1 MTTKIPVELSS
12 TPSIVDGGN
21 ATAITIDSSEKVGI
35 GETSPLGKLHVK
47 TADSGASADSG
58 ADELV
63 LENSGDTGMTIMS
76 GTSNSGSIRFG
87 DSADNDNGIIIY
99 NHGSSPYMRFFV
111 DAAERMRIA
120 SDGKVGI
127 GTTSPG
133 TILHTR
139 TSDATSNNNAGGG
152 FYHISSSTAGTR
164 RATLFLDADNGNFS
178 TSSDGAYAYIEK
190 RGDGGILNII
200 NQDAADTAFQ
210 QGGSEKMRITSSGEV
225 LIGTTGSGAAG
236 ALYIN
241 TSASNSSVGAV
252 RLQTSDYQ
260 GSSDLSTTAISV
272 VKSSNNTTTSQ
283 TFIRFGINSFSA
295 GSGQINANGASQC
308 AFGTFSDRTLKE
320 NITDLPTQLDKIKT
334 LRPVEFDYI
343 ESQGGGHQLGFI
355 AQEVEEIYP
364 DMVGETEG
372 KKTLAGL
379 GKWEARL
386 IKAIQEQQA
395 IIEDL
400 QTQINEV
407 KNGN

>member
-21 ATAITIDSSEKVGI
+21 ATAITIDSSE
-35 GETSPLGKLHVK
+35 
-47 TADSGASADSG
+47 
-58 ADELV
+58 
-63 LENSGDTGMTIMS
+63 
-76 GTSNSGSIRFG
+76 
-87 DSADNDNGIIIY
+87 
-99 NHGSSPYMRFFV
+99 
-111 DAAERMRIA
+111 RI
-120 SDGKVGI
+120 GI
-127 GTTSPG
+127 GTSSPDYK
-133 TILHTR
+133 LVTR
-139 TSDATSNNNAGGG
+139 DATTSNYISVIGATNGNAGIAFGDD
-152 FYHISSSTAGTR
+152 
-164 RATLFLDADNGNFS
+164 DA
-178 TSSDGAYAYIEK
+178 K
-190 RGDGGILNII
+190 LDGGILFKN
-200 NQDAADTAFQ
+200 DTKDLRFFK
-210 QGGSEKMRITSSGEV
+210 GGFTEAMRIASSGEV

>member
-21 ATAITIDSSEKVGI
+21 ATAITIDSSE
-35 GETSPLGKLHVK
+35 
-47 TADSGASADSG
+47 
-58 ADELV
+58 
-63 LENSGDTGMTIMS
+63 
-76 GTSNSGSIRFG
+76 
-87 DSADNDNGIIIY
+87 
-99 NHGSSPYMRFFV
+99 
-111 DAAERMRIA
+111 RI
-120 SDGKVGI
+120 GI
-127 GTTSPG
+127 GTSSPDRNV
-133 TILHTR
+133 TIFASNPVLNIKNSTANLHLEQ
-139 TSDATSNNNAGGG
+139 AGHNGYVGNN
-152 FYHISSSTAGTR
+152 SSSGFIQIFTN
-164 RATLFLDADNGNFS
+164 NGNS
-178 TSSDGAYAYIEK
+178 TSQFNADGSFQIGAASIANLKFSQSSDVISITAK
-190 RGDGGILNII
+190 KDGTDDIDL
-200 NQDAADTAFQ
+200 AFLTQ
-210 QGGSEKMRITSSGEV
+210 ASGGTTGERMRITSSGEV

-241 TSASNSSVGAV
+241 ASASNSSVGAV

-272 VKSSNNTTTSQ
+272 VKSSNDTTTSQ

-386 IKAIQEQQA
+386 IKAIQELSA
-395 IIEDL
+395 KVEELEGKIE
-400 QTQINEV
+400 
-407 KNGN
+407 

>member
-1 MTTKIPVELSS
+1 MAITKVSRGLLNTGISDSS
-12 TPSIVDGGN
+12 D
-21 ATAITIDSSEKVGI
+21 ATAITIDSN
-35 GETSPLGKLHVK
+35 
-47 TADSGASADSG
+47 
-58 ADELV
+58 
-63 LENSGDTGMTIMS
+63 EN
-76 GTSNSGSIRFG
+76 
-87 DSADNDNGIIIY
+87 
-99 NHGSSPYMRFFV
+99 
-111 DAAERMRIA
+111 
-120 SDGKVGI
+120 VGI

-139 TSDATSNNNAGGG
+139 TSESTSNHNSGAGFHLVGN
-152 FYHISSSTAGTR
+152 STAGSR
-164 RATLFLDADNGNFS
+164 LVNIFLDPDGGNFS
-178 TSSDGAYAYIEK
+178 TSSDGAYAYLEK
-190 RGDGGILNII
+190 VGGGGDFKLI
-200 NQDAADTAFQ
+200 NQDSSNMIFQ
-210 QGGSEKMRITSSGEV
+210 TSGTERMRITSSGEV
-225 LIGTTGSGAAG
+225 LIGTTGSGVAG

-241 TSASNSSVGAV
+241 ASASNSSVGAV

-272 VKSSNNTTTSQ
+272 VKSSNDTTTSQ
-283 TFIRFGINSFSA
+283 TFIRFGINSFST
-295 GSGQINANGASQC
+295 GSGQINANGANQC

-386 IKAIQEQQA
+386 IKAIQEQQT
-395 IIEDL
+395 IIDDL
-400 QTQINEV
+400 KSRIE
-407 KNGN
+407 KLEG